1 MYFSGKR
8 YFNQNTPSVVLIK
21 DRPKPPARK
30 KGKLTRKKK
39 AKKKYNFTQLKKQLG
54 NDMII
59 KLLLRLVE
67 GRANPSKVG
76 RPPKESKK
84 QYDIYGNEL
93 TRKGRRMRLAR
104 GSGIAAPSRDT
115 NKPPS
120 KKQGEREE
128 VFLKRLEE
136 WLYQNNPYFM
146 YSQNQLKSDLP
157 EKVSVIRSDL
167 NTLIQSLKNN
177 PKSVPT
183 TQYETFE
190 EDTFPY
196 QDKSYIDRLE
206 KVMSGKNTRV
216 RETFLNNFLQEQA
229 DRNQALSTD
238 DVVEL
243 RRMVKLSDEPQSASR
258 FFGGSEKPSRREA
271 FNKFVR
277 ERESEIEQESFGR
290 PRTGGR
296 RGTPV
301 SKRREVVRDVPVGIT
316 TEQQERLQAIQT
328 GLEGVESDISL
339 ESITAPPPFPKP
351 DLPSRTTRRKQS
363 DSTEIRGGR
372 GRVAETLQTEIRG
385 GTGGLTI
392 TKLGGSRVVPDTSE
406 SETEP
411 TGFGA
416 SFEREQL
423 QTPLFG
429 ETFRPP
435 TPRSRTEKPKKK
447 VEVGFL
453 PEGGTESS
461 SGSDENIFK
470 TSGGGTNIDSLLF
483 NLKPSNQPQP
493 KITGGGGRPRL
504 PPREVKIQKLDTSDS
519 ELDEPKPPPSFGGAF
534 NEKDMLIGVLLGNKE
549 PTQGGNKA
557 IEEIGSGID
566 DIITGDR
573 YNPLQDFQANLDI
586 SALKSEDSVNLL
598 QKHKKLEDEIGVL
611 VASTEAGVRLTPE
624 LQKAKDLYDRAN
636 AAVATSRKV
645 SRERTDEPRFAD
657 EYYNVLEKFQNES
670 KENYFRVKQKERNA
684 IERLYKAQ
692 QDIDDELKRQTG
704 QGVGALKAD
713 ITAKEEA
720 DIVEQ
725 IGKLPKPDQ
734 FEELMKLDWKNKEE
748 FDKKALTA
756 YGGSQED
763 LETLQRSKTY
773 KTLIKNVS
781 LGKGHKAKT
790 YDEGWF
796 KSELEKQKKE
806 ETLVKK
812 PRGGQTKLLQQVE
825 VGTTKTELE
834 LLKEKEEQAEQ
845 EQIQTLIAKAKE
857 LDFPVD
863 ESYVKRFLESSKKAK
878 RPIEEHFIGKIKASQ
893 RIARKKEE
901 REQETLQREQLAKQK
916 LAEQTLEREL
926 KRIAP
931 NKPLKEYNSPHL
943 SNWNRG
949 TSEAN
954 IGQSMFGQEVKR
966 LKAQRQIYL
975 DIAKQQGLTPETIS
989 VINDLNKQIGD
1000 PLIEKQPV
1008 FRPSTPTKPK
1018 IQPNPA
1024 FQSLTEPETPA
1035 SVSSGGG
1042 IDVIQQTPE
1051 SKSDLLTE
1059 SVEVEGTPLTKS
1071 QLEDKA
1077 KVFSAATLAS
1087 QRAGE
1092 IGEAAYKHS
1101 AKKSAE
1107 VIGGNVLKA
1116 QLRLNKNV
1124 ADTEELL
1131 QQQKSTLLE
1140 PEPQP
1145 EVKPQTR
1152 IQKLRATLGG
1162 GKPLPP
1168 VKVEDKSS
1176 SGEEE
1181 QIQPTRRL
1189 FVKRAKSIKK
1199 LPISPDLKFAKEP
1212 PPNFNPVK
1220 SSAFDDLTIYPPEY
1234 RGKYILFE
1242 DNRQPSTKGI
1252 KQKYDIDAEGRSE
1265 NHPEYD
1271 MNTGGEWNERN
1282 KGVQTADMVFEKR
1295 KKEKAKEAARR
1306 AAIEPKTEAQ
1316 KKAQREEREARL
1328 AEFGGGGETLTTKQA
1343 LKARLEETIR
1353 EPETQEAFQE
1363 RQDIQEAKRKSITLS
1378 FGEDFKP
1385 KPKPPPKQSVPAL
1398 GGGTTYGQQ
1407 QQTQQLLQALV
1418 APTDV
1423 SIEAGLQTSQQLA
1436 ANPLDT
1442 SLAITELPPPPP
1454 VESEVDRILRGSTL
1468 LGTSGRRTLEQDE
1481 IEFGDE

>member
-67 GRANPSKVG
+67 GRANPPKVG
-76 RPPKESKK
+76 RPPKDSKK

-167 NTLIQSLKNN
+167 NALIQSLKTN
-177 PKSVPT
+177 PQSVQT
-183 TQYETFE
+183 TQYETFD

-196 QDKSYIDRLE
+196 QDKNYIERLE

-216 RETFLNNFLQEQA
+216 RETFLNDFLQGQA
-229 DRNQALSTD
+229 DRNQPLSTD

-243 RRMVKLSDEPQSASR
+243 RKMVKLSDEPQPAGR
-258 FFGGSEKPSRREA
+258 FFGSEKQSRRQA
-271 FNKFVR
+271 LNKFVR
-277 ERESEIEQESFGR
+277 ERESEIQEESFGR

-301 SKRREVVRDVPVGIT
+301 SRRKEVVRDVPVGIT

-351 DLPSRTTRRKQS
+351 DLPSRTIRKQS
-363 DSTEIRGGR
+363 DTTEIRGGGR
-372 GRVAETLQTEIRG
+372 ARVAETLQTEPRG

-392 TKLGGSRVVPDTSE
+392 TKLGGSRFVPDTSE

-429 ETFRPP
+429 DTFRPP
-435 TPRSRTEKPKKK
+435 TPRSKTEKPKKK

-483 NLKPSNQPQP
+483 NLKPSNQPETDSP
-493 KITGGGGRPRL
+493 KITSGGGRPRI

-519 ELDEPKPPPSFGGAF
+519 ELDEPKPPPSGGAF
-534 NEKDMLIGVLLGNKE
+534 NEKDMLIGVLLGDKQ
-549 PTQGGNKA
+549 PTQGSNKA
-557 IEEIGSGID
+557 IQEIGSGID
-566 DIITGDR
+566 DIIKGDR
-573 YNPLQDFQANLDI
+573 YNPLDGFQVDIDI
-586 SALKSEDSVNLL
+586 SSIKSEESVNLL
-598 QKHKKLEDEIGVL
+598 QKYKKLGNEIDVL
-611 VASTEAGVRLTPE
+611 VASTESGFRLTPE

-636 AAVATSRKV
+636 AAVATSLRV
-645 SRERTDEPRFAD
+645 TRERTDEPRFAA
-657 EYYNVLEKFQNES
+657 EYYNVLKKFQNES

-684 IERLYKAQ
+684 IDRLYRAKN
-692 QDIDDELKRQTG
+692 DIDAELRRQTG
-704 QGVGALKAD
+704 QGVGGLQAD

-720 DIVEQ
+720 DVFEQ
-725 IGKLPKPDQ
+725 IGKLSEPDQ
-734 FEELMKLDWKNKEE
+734 FEEIMKIDWKNKEE

-763 LETLQRSKTY
+763 LETLKRSKTY
-773 KTLIKNVS
+773 KTLMTNVG

-790 YDEGWF
+790 YNEDWF
-796 KSELEKQKKE
+796 KSVLEKQQKD

-845 EQIQTLIAKAKE
+845 EQIERFITIAKE
-857 LDFPVD
+857 LGSNVD
-863 ESYVKRFLESSKKAK
+863 ESYVKKFLESSKKAK
-878 RPIEEHFIGKIKASQ
+878 RPIEEYFIGKIKASQ
-893 RIARKKEE
+893 RVARKKEE
-901 REQETLQREQLAKQK
+901 REQEALQREQLAKQK

-926 KRIAP
+926 KRISP
-931 NKPLKEYNSPHL
+931 NKSLKDYNSPRL
-943 SNWNRG
+943 SNFGRG

-954 IGQSMFGQEVKR
+954 IGQSLFGQEVKR

-975 DIAKQQGLTPETIS
+975 DIAKQQGLTPETTAA
-989 VINDLNKQIGD
+989 INDLNKQLGD

-1018 IQPNPA
+1018 IESNPA
-1024 FQSLTEPETPA
+1024 FQSITEPETPA

-1051 SKSDLLTE
+1051 SKTDLLTA
-1059 SVEVEGTPLTKS
+1059 SIEVEPTPLTKS

-1077 KVFSAATLAS
+1077 KIFSAATLAS
-1087 QRAGE
+1087 ERAGE

-1101 AKKSAE
+1101 AKKSAD

-1145 EVKPQTR
+1145 QSKPKTK
-1152 IQKLRATLGG
+1152 IQKLSAIFGG
-1162 GKPLPP
+1162 GKPLAP
-1168 VKVEDKSS
+1168 VKVEEKSSS
-1176 SGEEE
+1176 SGEDA
-1181 QIQPTRRL
+1181 QVKPIRRL
-1189 FVKRAKSIKK
+1189 KVKRAK
-1199 LPISPDLKFAKEP
+1199 
-1212 PPNFNPVK
+1212 
-1220 SSAFDDLTIYPPEY
+1220 
-1234 RGKYILFE
+1234 
-1242 DNRQPSTKGI
+1242 
-1252 KQKYDIDAEGRSE
+1252 
-1265 NHPEYD
+1265 
-1271 MNTGGEWNERN
+1271 
-1282 KGVQTADMVFEKR
+1282 
-1295 KKEKAKEAARR
+1295 
-1306 AAIEPKTEAQ
+1306 PKTQ
-1316 KKAQREEREARL
+1316 
-1328 AEFGGGGETLTTKQA
+1328 QA
-1343 LKARLEETIR
+1343 R

-1363 RQDIQEAKRKSITLS
+1363 RQDIQEAKQKSIEVS
-1378 FGEDFKP
+1378 FGDDFKP

-1442 SLAITELPPPPP
+1442 SLAITELPAPPP

-1468 LGTSGRRTLEQDE
+1468 LGTSGRRTLEEEQI
-1481 IEFGDE
+1481 IEFGDD

>member
-67 GRANPSKVG
+67 GRANPPKVG

-157 EKVSVIRSDL
+157 EKVSSIRTDL

-216 RETFLNNFLQEQA
+216 RETFLNDFLQEQA
-229 DRNQALSTD
+229 DRNQPLSND

-243 RRMVKLSDEPQSASR
+243 RRMVKLSDEPQPAGR
-258 FFGGSEKPSRREA
+258 FFGSEKPSRREA

-301 SKRREVVRDVPVGIT
+301 SRRREVVRDVPVGIT
-316 TEQQERLQAIQT
+316 TEQQERLQALDRS
-328 GLEGVESDISL
+328 LEGVESDISL

-351 DLPSRTTRRKQS
+351 DLPSRTRRKQS

-372 GRVAETLQTEIRG
+372 GRVAEPLQTEIRG

-392 TKLGGSRVVPDTSE
+392 TKLGGSRDVPDTSE

-423 QTPLFG
+423 QTPLFEREQLQTPLFG
-429 ETFRPP
+429 EEPFRPP
-435 TPRSRTEKPKKK
+435 TPRTKTEKPKKK
-447 VEVGFL
+447 VQVGFL

-470 TSGGGTNIDSLLF
+470 TTGGGTNIDSLLF
-483 NLKPSNQPQP
+483 NLKPSASPQPQTDSP
-493 KITGGGGRPRL
+493 KITTGGRRPRL

-534 NEKDMLIGVLLGNKE
+534 DEKDMLIGVLLGNKE

-566 DIITGDR
+566 DIIKGDR
-573 YNPLQDFQANLDI
+573 YNPLQGFQADIDI
-586 SALKSEDSVNLL
+586 SSIKSEESVNLL

-611 VASTEAGVRLTPE
+611 QASTEAGVRLTPE

-636 AAVATSRKV
+636 AAVATSKRV
-645 SRERTDEPRFAD
+645 SRERLDEPRFAAA
-657 EYYNVLEKFQNES
+657 YYDVLEKFQNES

-684 IERLYKAQ
+684 IDRLYLAQ
-692 QDIDDELKRQTG
+692 QNIDDELRRQTG
-704 QGVGALKAD
+704 QGVGAIKAE
-713 ITAKEEA
+713 ITAKEEE
-720 DIVEQ
+720 DVVEQ
-725 IGKLPKPDQ
+725 IGKMPETDQ
-734 FEELMKLDWKNKEE
+734 FEALMKLDWKNKEE

-773 KTLIKNVS
+773 KTLIKNIS

-790 YDEGWF
+790 YNEDWF

-812 PRGGQTKLLQQVE
+812 PRGGQTKLLQKVE

-901 REQETLQREQLAKQK
+901 REQEALQREQVAKEK

-954 IGQSMFGQEVKR
+954 IGQSLFGIEVKR

-1018 IQPNPA
+1018 IQSNPA

-1059 SVEVEGTPLTKS
+1059 SVEVEETPLTKS

-1140 PEPQP
+1140 TTTEP

-1152 IQKLRATLGG
+1152 IEKLRSTFGG
-1162 GKPLPP
+1162 GKPLAP

-1181 QIQPTRRL
+1181 QINPLRRL
-1189 FVKRAKSIKK
+1189 RVKRAK
-1199 LPISPDLKFAKEP
+1199 
-1212 PPNFNPVK
+1212 
-1220 SSAFDDLTIYPPEY
+1220 
-1234 RGKYILFE
+1234 
-1242 DNRQPSTKGI
+1242 
-1252 KQKYDIDAEGRSE
+1252 
-1265 NHPEYD
+1265 
-1271 MNTGGEWNERN
+1271 
-1282 KGVQTADMVFEKR
+1282 
-1295 KKEKAKEAARR
+1295 
-1306 AAIEPKTEAQ
+1306 PKTEAQ

-1328 AEFGGGGETLTTKQA
+1328 AEFGAGKTLTTSQA
-1343 LKARLEETIR
+1343 IKARLEGRSR

-1363 RQDIQEAKRKSITLS
+1363 RQDIQEAKRKSIEVS
-1378 FGEDFKP
+1378 FGEDFKAEP

-1436 ANPLDT
+1436 SNPFDT
-1442 SLAITELPPPPP
+1442 SLEITKLPPPPP
-1454 VESEVDRILRGSTL
+1454 VESEVESEVERILRGSTL